1 MMAEKTNEGVVWVA
15 ARSYVLPA
23 VFFGSLFFHLLL
35 YIDPH
40 AVFVYNGIG
49 KYSYILEFTKSYLAG
64 VLSVPGG
71 LTKLAVTFLVYAC
84 HYPAM
89 GCLLMTLLAWALYAG
104 GRMYCTKCN
113 SPPPL
118 IALYAPALLLMV
130 IAARYNFQYL
140 VFIVAASGTLLLS
153 VLYQRVQWTNTCY
166 RCIVFVSLS
175 ALSFYFFSLAGV
187 VFMVL
192 AGVYELLTRNKTI
205 VVFGIAAAC
214 LIAALLV
221 VKNAVFP
228 FDLVFR
234 NSDLFDS
241 KKPVLYLFLFFPVLA
256 IASNAAVLRIKI
268 PDYASRPLP
277 LFLFI
282 LRRVEELAILAVLVL
297 AALWSMH
304 DKACV
309 NLRELGQT
317 IYYEQNGMWRQILE
331 KRTSTLFKNFPAES
345 PRSLMIL
352 SHELYRSLYHTGQ
365 LGSRMFSFPQVSD
378 PEPLL
383 LSQSIMNIYFPAW
396 AAGIDMLMDLA
407 AVNFAEKVAG
417 EAMENMGPHP
427 FLLYR
432 RGILQLAKGNDELAS
447 VYLNKLKNMPWYGK
461 KAVRL
466 LDELNHDPR
475 LSSRKDI
482 DYLRAFMDKYDYT
495 ISRASKVDEETV
507 LVNLLKS
514 NGLNNIAF
522 EYLMAYYLLTRQPAK
537 IAQNIGRM
545 DNFRYTAIPV
555 HWEEALLVYL
565 NSDTGASV
573 KTKLPV
579 RQQTRD
585 RFQQFVKLYGLY
597 SQGSSTARETLYRE
611 FGTSYFFFHMFGY
624 VPGAIK

>member
-1 MMAEKTNEGVVWVA
+1 MAKKTNEGVVWVA
-15 ARSYVLPA
+15 ARSYVLPV
-23 VFFGSLFFHLLL
+23 VFFGSLFFYLLL

-40 AVFVYNGIG
+40 AIGAYNGIG
-49 KYSYILEFTKSYLAG
+49 KYSYILEFTKGYFSGILG
-64 VLSVPGG
+64 VPGG
-71 LTKLAVTFLVYAC
+71 LTKLAVTLIVYAC

-89 GCLLMTLLAWALYAG
+89 GCLLLTLVAWGLYAG
-104 GRMYCTKCN
+104 GRMYCAGCN
-113 SPPPL
+113 SHPPL
-118 IALYAPALLLMV
+118 IALYAPALLLTV

-140 VFIVAASGTLLLS
+140 VFIVAALGALLLS
-153 VLYQRVQWTNTCY
+153 ILYQRIRWTNHFM
-166 RCIVFVSLS
+166 RCLAFVFLS
-175 ALSFYFFSLAGV
+175 ALSCYFFSRAGV
-187 VFMVL
+187 LFMVL
-192 AGVYELLTRNKTI
+192 ACVYELFTRNKTI
-205 VVFGIAAAC
+205 AVFGIAAAC
-214 LIAALLV
+214 LVAALYA

-234 NSDLFDS
+234 YNDLLDF
-241 KKPVLYLFLFFPVLA
+241 KKPVLYVYLFFPMLA
-256 IASNAAVLRIKI
+256 IASNAAVLRFKI
-268 PDYASRPLP
+268 SGYTSRPLP
-277 LFLFI
+277 LFAFI
-282 LRRVEELAILAVLVL
+282 LRRLEELAIPALLVL
-297 AALWSMH
+297 TVLWSMH
-304 DKACV
+304 DKACM

-317 IYYEQNGMWRQILE
+317 LYYEQNGMWRQILG
-331 KRTSTLFKNFPAES
+331 KRTSKLFNNFPAET

-352 SHELYRSLYHTGQ
+352 SHALYRSLYHTGQ

-383 LSQSIMNIYFPAW
+383 LSQHIMNIYFPAW
-396 AAGIDMLMDLA
+396 VAGIDMLMDLA

-432 RGILQLAKGNDELAS
+432 RSILQLAKGNSEFAG

-461 KAVRL
+461 KAGRL
-466 LDELNHDPR
+466 LDESNDDSR

-482 DYLRAFMDKYDYT
+482 DYLRTFMDKYDYT

-514 NGLNNIAF
+514 NSLNNIAF

-537 IAQNIGRM
+537 IAQNINRM
-545 DNFRYTAIPV
+545 DNFRYAAIPV

-597 SQGSSTARETLYRE
+597 SQGSPTVRETLYRE

-624 VPGAIK
+624 VPGATK